1 MITMGWVGSIGL
13 LLLLASAATALW
25 FARQEGLR
33 RRARSRLEARDGPVL
48 ASRGARRVVGTV
60 AVWPAAVVAG
70 LATTFCLF
78 LGWAAILATG
88 AGAVAGV
95 LIHLALDARS
105 QRRAIELEEGLA
117 EVIGLA
123 TSALRAGASP
133 VDALQRA
140 ASAVR
145 GPARELLMDLAG
157 RLRLGEEVEAALA
170 GLADRVP
177 LESFRLF
184 TLALSV
190 QWRAGGSLE
199 RSLGLVS
206 RAVRDRVEVQ
216 RRIHTQ
222 GAPTRG
228 TVFAFV
234 IATAGIAFLMWQ
246 HDPANLERFL
256 ASSSGSSL
264 VGVAIWLQ
272 AIGVLWMWR
281 LSQIRI

>member
-1 MITMGWVGSIGL
+1 MGWAGSVGV
-13 LLLLASAATALW
+13 LLLLASATAALW
-25 FARQEGLR
+25 FMRHEASR
-33 RRARSRLEARDGPVL
+33 RRARSRLETSDSPIL
-48 ASRGARRVVGTV
+48 AKRRVRRVVG
-60 AVWPAAVVAG
+60 AVPPWPAAVVAL
-70 LATTFCLF
+70 LATG
-78 LGWAAILATG
+78 LGLVLKWDAILATG

-95 LIHLALDARS
+95 LVHLALDARS
-105 QRRAIELEEGLA
+105 QRLSIELEEGLA

-123 TSALRAGASP
+123 SSALRAGASP
-133 VDALQRA
+133 VDALERA

-145 GPARELLMDLAG
+145 GPARNLLLDLSG
-157 RLRLGEEVEAALA
+157 RLRLGEEVDDALA
-170 GLADRVP
+170 TLADRVP

-184 TLALSV
+184 ALALSV

-199 RSLGLVS
+199 RSLALVS
-206 RAVRDRVEVQ
+206 RAVRDRVEVA

-234 IATAGIAFLMWQ
+234 IATGGIAFLMWQ

-256 ASSSGSSL
+256 ASSSGSNL

>member
-1 MITMGWVGSIGL
+1 MTVWVGGLGL
-13 LLLLASAATALW
+13 LLLLASAVAAFW
-25 FARQEGLR
+25 FVRHESSR
-33 RRARSRLEARDGPVL
+33 RRARLRLETSDSPRVE
-48 ASRGARRVVGTV
+48 SRRTESVFGRVPFW
-60 AVWPAAVVAG
+60 AAAVVWG
-70 LATTFCLF
+70 LATGFGLAF
-78 LGWAAILATG
+78 GWGAILATG

-95 LIHLALDARS
+95 LVHLALDSREQS
-105 QRRAIELEEGLA
+105 RAIELEEGLA

-123 TSALRAGASP
+123 TSALRSGASP
-133 VDALQRA
+133 VDALERA

-145 GPARELLMDLAG
+145 GPARVLLMELSG

-170 GLADRVP
+170 GLADRIP
-177 LESFRLF
+177 LESYRLF
-184 TLALSV
+184 ALALSV

-199 RSLGLVS
+199 RSMASVS

-234 IATAGIAFLMWQ
+234 IATVGIAFLMWQ
-246 HDPANLERFL
+246 NDPANLERFL
-256 ASSSGSSL
+256 ASATGSTL